1 MTTGAL
7 AGLSIRDR
15 ISDRRVFLAVLVVV
29 LGAVMSLLSPYFLQ
43 VGNLLAMTQYGAVI
57 GLLALGQA
65 FVILGGRGGIDLSVG
80 SVLSLSGVVMGLLA
94 QNLGLSP
101 WLSALVAVVFGALL
115 GSVNGV
121 LVARLGLPP
130 LIVTLSTLFLYGA
143 LAQVLTEGGQLGGF
157 DREGFA
163 ALGQSAVL
171 GVPTQVLLILAP
183 VFALAVWVQNRT
195 AFGRRLHQIGT
206 SDRAAGLAGIDVAGL
221 RFRLYCLSGALAA
234 LGAVVTNA
242 WLLTARPSAGTGME
256 LQAITIAVLG
266 GIDIFG
272 GRGHLSGVLLALAV
286 VVVLSW
292 GLQLAQV
299 GNSVQTGIL
308 GLVLVGA
315 ALLNNLISRRAAG

>member
-7 AGLSIRDR
+7 PRRSMRDR
-15 ISDRRVFLAVLVVV
+15 VSDRRVFLAVLIVA
-29 LGAVMSLLSPYFLQ
+29 LGALMSLLSPYFLE

-57 GLLALGQA
+57 GLLALGVSL
-65 FVILGGRGGIDLSVG
+65 VILGGRGGIDLSVG
-80 SVLSLSGVVMGLLA
+80 SALSLSGIVMGLLA

-101 WLSALVAVVFGALL
+101 WLAALVTVAFGALL
-115 GSVNGV
+115 GSVNGFM
-121 LVARLGLPP
+121 VARLGLPP

-143 LAQVLTEGGQLGGF
+143 LAQVLTHGGQLGGF
-157 DREGFA
+157 NREGFA
-163 ALGQSAVL
+163 ALGQTAIL
-171 GVPTQVLLILAP
+171 GVPAQVLLVLAP
-183 VFALAVWVQNRT
+183 AFAVAIWAQNRT

-206 SDRAAGLAGIDVAGL
+206 SDRAAALAGVDVDKL

-242 WLLTARPSAGTGME
+242 WLLTARPSAGLGME

-266 GIDIFG
+266 GIHIFG
-272 GRGHLSGVLLALAV
+272 GRGHLSGVLLALVV

-315 ALLNNLISRRAAG
+315 ALLNNLLSRRAPG